1 MEQFKGKLVTIIDI
15 VCFMDKT
22 FYNIKEDTMNFFWI
36 DEMFEC
42 KVYDTLD
49 EFWDD
54 WKNEKVGIKLN
65 NSFEFIDFINNYH
78 YKHFNID
85 LSTAI
90 EDMNNY
96 TIIKYGRFNDEK
108 WNYILSDKINNY
120 NVITYD
126 DFIKLVEK
134 DEKLPKNDQKSN
146 SQILQNTPEYSVF
159 QSKNSNKNDILFS
172 INNQINNIINM
183 WSIKDGNYDIETYN
197 KQLDIVER
205 LLKIKERL

>member
-1 MEQFKGKLVTIIDI
+1 MKYKVGDKVRIRSDLETGKRYGDNSFATSMEQFKGKLVTIIDI

-22 FYNIKEDTMNFFWI
+22 FYNIKEDTMNFFWT
-36 DEMFEC
+36 DEMLEC
-42 KVYDTLD
+42 KVFDTLD

-108 WNYILSDKINNY
+108 
-120 NVITYD
+120 
-126 DFIKLVEK
+126 
-134 DEKLPKNDQKSN
+134 
-146 SQILQNTPEYSVF
+146 
-159 QSKNSNKNDILFS
+159 
-172 INNQINNIINM
+172 
-183 WSIKDGNYDIETYN
+183 
-197 KQLDIVER
+197 
-205 LLKIKERL
+205 